1 MNTSKRREWIK
12 NAIIVFLTVMLL
24 LTFFSNTIMNYS
36 LPEVAI
42 QNATSAS
49 ITAKVRGSGIIEA
62 SDPYNVEIKESRVIA
77 SVSVK
82 QGDTVEKGDVLFTL
96 EDAES
101 AELVE
106 AQTQLDTF
114 RSEYEKAIL
123 SADSSSSLVDRVE
136 SGETSSSASKLA
148 KIDGYNNKIDR
159 LENAIESY
167 NNRIA
172 EIDNEL
178 GKMGDNSSVDTS
190 EEQQAVNDA
199 AANLAKAENG
209 VKAAED
215 KLAAASSS
223 LEAVNS
229 SVKIAED
236 NRAACLTAY
245 DEAVKQYNLLLARK
259 EELEN
264 KKNTP
269 APASAVG
276 ADESSAEPSTP
287 SVDPSSSESNVSEPV
302 TEDTTAVPTTAETR
316 PPLLPEEEAEL
327 ERLNGT
333 GEGSVTAAS
342 AAVEAASESLAMA
355 EQAVADAEAAIESER
370 AKAQAAIDAAQAE
383 YNNAVNNRKNWEDK
397 KAEAERNLADKEAS
411 RPDTSRRD
419 ELNNEKADLNLKA
432 SKATS
437 DKSEAESDLQ
447 ELLAEFSKEVNLVEL
462 LNKIKEQE
470 KLVEKLKANSTDAV
484 ITAPVSGM
492 ISSLNYVAGET
503 TSPEKAL
510 AQIIMTEKGFT
521 LSFSVTSDQAKKI
534 GVGDVA
540 DIQNSWYFN
549 EIKATVAGF
558 KADPSNP
565 QNRLVVFDIVGDVQ
579 AGQNLSLSV
588 GQKSANYDIVVPN
601 SAIREDNNGKFILI
615 VESKSSPLGNRYI
628 ATRVDVE
635 ILASDDTM
643 SAVSG
648 GLYGYESVITTST
661 KPVEA
666 GKQVRLADN

>member
-101 AELVE
+101 AELTE
-106 AQTQLDTF
+106 AQKQLDTF
-114 RSEYEKAIL
+114 RTEYEQAIL
-123 SADSSSSLVDRVE
+123 SADSSTSLVDQVE
-136 SGETSSSASKLA
+136 SGEITSSASKLA
-148 KIDGYNNKIDR
+148 KIDGFNNKIDR
-159 LENAIESY
+159 LESAIESY

-178 GKMGDNSSVDTS
+178 SKIGDNSSVDTS

-199 AANLAKAENG
+199 AANLAKAENA

-215 KLAAASSS
+215 KLTAASGG

-236 NRAACLTAY
+236 NRAACQAAY

-264 KKNTP
+264 KKNAP
-269 APASAVG
+269 APASEVR
-276 ADESSAEPSTP
+276 ADESSAEPSGLSEAT
-287 SVDPSSSESNVSEPV
+287 SSDSGGSAA
-302 TEDTTAVPTTAETR
+302 TEENTTAVPTTAETR

-342 AAVEAASESLAMA
+342 AAVEEARETLNLA
-355 EQAVADAEAAIESER
+355 EQAVTAAEEAIEPER
-370 AKAQAAIDAAQAE
+370 IKAQAAIDAAQAE
-383 YNNAVNNRKNWEDK
+383 YNNAVTNRQNWEDK
-397 KAEAERNLADKEAS
+397 KAEAERNLANKEAS
-411 RPDTSRRD
+411 RPDTSRQD
-419 ELNNEKADLNLKA
+419 ELNNEKADLNLKV
-432 SKATS
+432 SKATA
-437 DKSEAESDLQ
+437 DKAKAESDLQ
-447 ELLAEFSKEVNLVEL
+447 ELLAEFGKEVNLVDL

-470 KLVEKLKANSTDAV
+470 ALVEKLKANATDAV

-492 ISSLNYVAGET
+492 ISTLNYVAGET
-503 TSPEKAL
+503 TSPEREL
-510 AQIIMTEKGFT
+510 AQIVMTEKGFT

-534 GVGDVA
+534 SVGDVA
-540 DIQNSWYFN
+540 DIQNSWYYN

-643 SAVSG
+643 SAISG

-666 GKQVRLADN
+666 GKQVRLANN

>member
-229 SVKIAED
+229 SVKIAEE
-236 NRAACLTAY
+236 NRAACLTVY

-269 APASAVG
+269 APASAGG
-276 ADESSAEPSTP
+276 ADESSAEP
-287 SVDPSSSESNVSEPV
+287 
-302 TEDTTAVPTTAETR
+302 AVPTTAETR

-355 EQAVADAEAAIESER
+355 EQAVSDAETAIESER